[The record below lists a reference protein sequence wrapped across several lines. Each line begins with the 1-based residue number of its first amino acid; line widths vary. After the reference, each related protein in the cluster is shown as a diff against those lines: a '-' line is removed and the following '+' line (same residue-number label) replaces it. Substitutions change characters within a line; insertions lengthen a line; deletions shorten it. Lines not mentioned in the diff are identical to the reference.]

1 MTPAH
6 NPRLDIDLAALCA
19 NYRRIAAACPAA
31 EAAAVVKC
39 DGYGLGAAAVGRAL
53 AKMENCRT
61 FFVAYSEEGEAL
73 REAVGPMPRIFVF
86 NGPLPEYLPAYR
98 AFRLTP
104 VINTLDQARLWA
116 REAPGAPA
124 ALHFDTGMHR
134 LGLSSRE
141 AGAVLSV
148 NGLNIELVMS
158 HLACASDPAHPMN
171 AAQRAAFAAIAAKF
185 PAAQESLASS
195 GGALIS
201 EAFGCDQVRLG
212 VGLYGASPLD
222 ERAFPIEPVARLTA
236 PVIQVHEM
244 GAGETVGYGATFT
257 ADRALRLATVA
268 LGYGDGFPRA
278 GSNRAKAHLQGAL
291 CPVVGRVSMDLI
303 VLDVTTAHGAVNIG
317 DRAEFFGPTRL
328 IDDQAADCGVIGYE
342 LLTGVG
348 GLARPRGGLGGRVER
363 RYLWGDRPAETD
375 LVGDEGKDA

>member
-1 MTPAH
+1 
-6 NPRLDIDLAALCA
+6 
-19 NYRRIAAACPAA
+19 
-31 EAAAVVKC
+31 
-39 DGYGLGAAAVGRAL
+39 
-53 AKMENCRT
+53 
-61 FFVAYSEEGEAL
+61 
-73 REAVGPMPRIFVF
+73 
-86 NGPLPEYLPAYR
+86 
-98 AFRLTP
+98 
-104 VINTLDQARLWA
+104 
-116 REAPGAPA
+116 
-124 ALHFDTGMHR
+124 
-134 LGLSSRE
+134 
-141 AGAVLSV
+141 
-148 NGLNIELVMS
+148 
-158 HLACASDPAHPMN
+158 
-171 AAQRAAFAAIAAKF
+171 
-185 PAAQESLASS
+185 
-195 GGALIS
+195 
-201 EAFGCDQVRLG
+201 
-212 VGLYGASPLD
+212 
-222 ERAFPIEPVARLTA
+222 
-236 PVIQVHEM
+236 M

-303 VLDVTTAHGAVNIG
+303 VLDVTTAPRAVNIG